1 MKNVDSVFTTYLLF
15 AIEKPLKEKRKQ
27 KDMIKQLNYNTAQ

>member
-15 AIEKPLKEKRKQ
+15 AIEKPLKEKKEAKGHDQ
-27 KDMIKQLNYNTAQ
+27 TTKL